1 MNYKIRIFI
10 VLLLFLT
17 GCKTTIDSKKDKIL
31 ITQEK
36 KYNNSGFALI
46 YDDKLEKIKKL
57 EPRSLQI
64 YHKFLKRR
72 SMVKI
77 LNPDN
82 GKFLIAEV
90 RSNKIKFSNF
100 YNSVLSQRIVE
111 ELELDSKEPFVE
123 INLISKNSTFVAKKA
138 KMFEEEKKVAEKAPV
153 DGIQINDLNETKVIK
168 KKINDKVF
176 SYSIKV
182 ADFYYKKTAEIMID
196 RIKKE
201 ALIKNAKIIRLSET
215 KYRVLICPFNDI
227 NSLKESFEKMNS
239 FNFEN
244 LEILRNV

>member
-1 MNYKIRIFI
+1 M
-10 VLLLFLT
+10 
-17 GCKTTIDSKKDKIL
+17 
-31 ITQEK
+31 
-36 KYNNSGFALI
+36 I

-64 YHKFLKRR
+64 YHKFLKRK

-123 INLISKNSTFVAKKA
+123 INLISKNSTFIAKKQ
-138 KMFEEEKKVAEKAPV
+138 KCLKR
-153 DGIQINDLNETKVIK
+153 K
-168 KKINDKVF
+168 KKWP
-176 SYSIKV
+176 
-182 ADFYYKKTAEIMID
+182 KK
-196 RIKKE
+196 R
-201 ALIKNAKIIRLSET
+201 
-215 KYRVLICPFNDI
+215 P
-227 NSLKESFEKMNS
+227 
-239 FNFEN
+239 
-244 LEILRNV
+244 

>member
-17 GCKTTIDSKKDKIL
+17 GCETTIDSKKDKIL

-64 YHKFLKRR
+64 YHKFLKRK

-123 INLISKNSTFVAKKA
+123 INLISKNSTVVAKKA

-215 KYRVLICPFNDI
+215 KYRVLIGPFNDI

>member
-10 VLLLFLT
+10 FSLLFLT
-17 GCKTTIDSKKDKIL
+17 GCETTIDSKKDKIL

-82 GKFLIAEV
+82 GLSILSIPSGVYSILMYLIC
-90 RSNKIKFSNF
+90 
-100 YNSVLSQRIVE
+100 L
-111 ELELDSKEPFVE
+111 PFV
-123 INLISKNSTFVAKKA
+123 FWY
-138 KMFEEEKKVAEKAPV
+138 
-153 DGIQINDLNETKVIK
+153 IK
-168 KKINDKVF
+168 K
-176 SYSIKV
+176 
-182 ADFYYKKTAEIMID
+182 
-196 RIKKE
+196 
-201 ALIKNAKIIRLSET
+201 
-215 KYRVLICPFNDI
+215 
-227 NSLKESFEKMNS
+227 
-239 FNFEN
+239 
-244 LEILRNV
+244 